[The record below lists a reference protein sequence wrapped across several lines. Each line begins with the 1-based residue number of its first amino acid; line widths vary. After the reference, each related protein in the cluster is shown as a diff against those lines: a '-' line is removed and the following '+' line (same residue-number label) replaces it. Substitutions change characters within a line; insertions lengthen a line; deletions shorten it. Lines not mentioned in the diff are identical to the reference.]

1 MSKANNGPDLTMLA
15 MAAYEAI
22 MRDVAAGEHV
32 CDAGDHQ
39 QDDRI
44 IGSKGSTQ
52 EVPFQRV
59 ITF

>member
-1 MSKANNGPDLTMLA
+1 MAKTNNGPDLTMLA
-15 MAAYEAI
+15 RAAYEAI
-22 MRDVAAGEHV
+22 IRDVAAGEHV
-32 CDAGDHQ
+32 QDPRDHQ
-39 QDDRI
+39 QDARI